1 MAGTASPVD
10 ARRAV
15 ELLGKGRGSAGV
27 ALLAAALLS
36 AVPGR
41 AIAQVDYS
49 RAERLI
55 GWNLD
60 PLVLGMASD
69 PNWLEDG
76 ERFWYSARSRA
87 GLEFFLVDPA
97 ANSRRAVFD
106 NARLAS
112 AMSMAA
118 DTAYD
123 PAKLP
128 FTAFEFTEGT
138 RAIRFRVGGRRFD
151 CDVERYACMV
161 GDTAGDRPS
170 HHVLSPDKR
179 WEAFIHAYDLWIRP
193 AGGGDST
200 RLTTDGEEY
209 YRYGEASPRPSE
221 IRRGSRSTPWLE
233 WSPDSRRI
241 AVARHD
247 ERNVPLMPLYS
258 STTTRPSYYLYR
270 YGLPGDTAVSRFDIH
285 VIDIEARTNVRVD
298 MPAQPYPMSGL
309 AGLGPGG
316 EWLTVKWSPDGEH
329 FYFTHHV
336 RARKRVQLME
346 ADLGTGRPLAT
357 LARDSAATYV
367 ELNLLRNGKPNWFVI
382 RGGTEVVWFSE
393 RDGWAHLYR
402 HDGGGKPMN
411 RITAGPWTVGEVV
424 HIDERAGV
432 IYFTARG
439 REPGTN
445 PYYRRLYRAGLDG
458 GGLTLL
464 TPEDADHTIDFTRS
478 GRFFLDRFSAPDQAG
493 RTVLRS
499 ADGRIARVL
508 EEADVSQLAEAGW
521 TPPEVISVKARD
533 GLTDLWGLVFKPR
546 DLNPERTY
554 PVIVNIYPGPQIG
567 SVGTWNFEV
576 ARRGENHGLA
586 ELGFIVIQVDALG
599 TPYRWKAFH
608 DAWYGN
614 MGDNGIPDQIAAVK
628 QLGARR
634 SYMDLDRVGIY
645 GHSGGGFSSTD
656 ALLRYPDFFKVAVSS
671 SGNHDNRSYGHYWA
685 EQYQGLLVRDTVRG
699 TDNYQNQV
707 NALLVD
713 NLRGK
718 LFLMHGDMDDNVHP
732 AMTLQVVDALIK
744 ANKSFDL
751 LILPDRA
758 HGLNE
763 PYVIRRRWDY
773 FVEHLM
779 GEVPPHDFEI
789 RQPAGR

>member
-1 MAGTASPVD
+1 
-10 ARRAV
+10 
-15 ELLGKGRGSAGV
+15 
-27 ALLAAALLS
+27 
-36 AVPGR
+36 
-41 AIAQVDYS
+41 VDYS

-55 GWNLD
+55 GWHLE

-76 ERFWYSARSRA
+76 ERFWYSSRSRS
-87 GLEFFLVDPA
+87 GLEFLLVDPLA
-97 ANSRRAVFD
+97 SSRRPVFE
-106 NARLAS
+106 NARLAA
-112 AMSMAA
+112 AMSAAA
-118 DTAYD
+118 DTSYD

-128 FTAFEFTEGT
+128 FTTFEFTSGT
-138 RAIRFRVGGRRFD
+138 GAIRFRAGARRFD
-151 CDVERYACMV
+151 CDVVQYACTV
-161 GDTAGDRPS
+161 ADTTGDRPS
-170 HHVLSPDKR
+170 HHVLSPDRR
-179 WEAFIHAYDLWIRP
+179 WEAFIHAYDLWLRP
-193 AGGGDST
+193 AGGGDSV
-200 RLTTDGEEY
+200 RLTTDGQEY
-209 YRYGEASPRPSE
+209 YRYGEAAPRPSE
-221 IRRGSRSTPWLE
+221 IRRRSRSAPWLE

-247 ERNVPLMPLYS
+247 ERSVPFMPLYS
-258 STTTRPSYYLYR
+258 STSTRPTSFLYR

-285 VIDIEARTNVRVD
+285 IVDIAARANARVD
-298 MPAQPYPMSGL
+298 VPAQPYPMSGL
-309 AGLGPGG
+309 AGLGPGDD
-316 EWLTVKWSPDGEH
+316 WLTVKWSPDGQR
-329 FYFTHHV
+329 FWFTHHV

-346 ADLGTGRPLAT
+346 ADLATGRPLGI

-402 HDGGGKPMN
+402 YDAKGNVLN
-411 RITAGPWTVGEVV
+411 RITSGPWAVGEVV
-424 HIDERAGV
+424 HIDERAGTV
-432 IYFTARG
+432 FFTARG

-445 PYYRRLYRAGLDG
+445 PYYRRLYRVGLDG
-458 GGLTLL
+458 NGLTLL
-464 TPEDADHTIDFTRS
+464 TPEDADHTVDATRS
-478 GRFFLDRFSAPDQAG
+478 GRFFLDRYSAPDRPG
-493 RTVLRS
+493 KTVLRA
-499 ADGRIARVL
+499 ADGRILATL
-508 EEADVSQLAEAGW
+508 EEADASQLAAAGW
-521 TPPEVISVKARD
+521 RPPEVITVKARD
-533 GLTDLWGLVFKPR
+533 GVTDLRGLVFQPQRLDPARK
-546 DLNPERTY
+546 Y

-567 SVGTWNFEV
+567 SVGNWNFDV

-614 MGDNGIPDQIAAVK
+614 MGDNGIPDQIAAIQ

-634 SYMDLDRVGIY
+634 PWLDLDRVGIY

-656 ALLRYPDFFKVAVSS
+656 AILRYPDFFKVAVSS

-685 EQYQGLLVRDTVRG
+685 EQYQGLLVRDTVKG

-707 NALLVD
+707 NALLAG
-713 NLRGK
+713 NLKGK

-744 ANKSFDL
+744 ANKTFDL
-751 LILPDRA
+751 LKLPDRA

-773 FVEHLM
+773 FVEHLL
-779 GEVPPHDFEI
+779 GQEPPRDFEI
-789 RQPAGR
+789 RQPAR